1 MWAAML
7 WSASAQ
13 TLTDIGATAPTP
25 GANDISQL
33 STSGNQTNPNGLNY
47 YTDNQTGHGTGEPGQ
62 TFTTGNNAAGYILST
77 VSIKTA
83 GLGSYSGI
91 STSQPYYLHI
101 YSVSGGNA
109 TVLQTYTSANITFND
124 GDWLQWSGLSVAL
137 SPNATYAYSF
147 GKASSTN
154 GWEALAVATNNP
166 YACGE
171 IGLVP
176 TSGGAITFGSSHGFD
191 AVFDL
196 GLAPALAPVV
206 SLLAVLP
213 MNTVLVGTPVTFTAS
228 VAGAQPLYWQWQFNS
243 GSGYANI
250 PGAITNTMGFTAAV
264 TNNGLY
270 QLILTNSYG
279 AVTSAPVTLSVILN
293 PTNEPNNDNVIIYN
307 GQAIL
312 SSGWQNW
319 SYGGA
324 TLNFT
329 NTTPV
334 TNTTPNLQFPGIYS
348 LSASLPNGGTIQLEN
363 GNSINGTLY
372 SAFTFW
378 ANGGTSGG
386 QDLKVAASN
395 NGSQGTQ
402 VSIGPLP
409 ANSWQQYTVTLSA
422 LGMANATNLNFFSI
436 INSSGST
443 LPVFYLEGI
452 SLTAKAPPATVHVGV
467 NAYQTVRTVDP
478 RVFGI
483 NAADW
488 DGYINTPTTL
498 SILTNLNN
506 QVLRWPGGSG
516 ADVYFMSN
524 STSLANTRNFIQVA
538 TNTHAQV
545 FFTVNY
551 GTGTPQQAAAWV
563 AFCNITN
570 HCGFKYWEVG
580 NESGGTWET
589 DSNTVAPYQPHDP
602 WTYAI
607 RFKQYYTAMKAVDPT
622 IKIGS
627 SADVTEDGTAN
638 YSNHPVVNPV
648 TGVTHNGWTPV
659 MLYTMRTNGCICD
672 FLIDHTY
679 GPGNSDIGGLTYSPV
694 WKVNA
699 NNLRTML
706 TDYLGGPGAN
716 VELNVTENGSGGNDR
731 QLVSVVSGLFWCDNL
746 GQLLQ
751 TEFNT
756 RLWWDLRNG
765 TSDYS
770 PSDNSLYGWRKD
782 SNTGSYF
789 GDLGIVSGLGNTA
802 VNCYPDY
809 YCGKLLTHFASGG
822 DTVITATNDFPLLAA
837 YAVQR
842 TNGSLTLLVINKS
855 CYTNLNAT
863 INLTGFVPATSAI
876 AYSYGLQ
883 QDMVAS
889 LNGPA
894 AAMDIATNNL
904 LVTGTNFTATFQ
916 PYMATVL
923 QFAPAALPP
932 MATST
937 TVSPSASV
945 YSGQNALLSAN
956 ASGPGPL
963 SYQWQFGD
971 GINWTNLPGATTN
984 SVVVNPQAVG
994 TIYYQLTVA
1003 NSFGAVTNTPIS
1015 IMYNVL
1021 PTTPAGLW
1029 TANFQIT
1036 NNLFQNIIST
1046 GIGNYVGR
1054 GILGNGTNWNIIPDY
1069 YAYYNVSAIN
1079 LASVSDWQD
1088 DGVTHSGISASVN
1101 TAYGYSSQA
1110 SPLAARSDIGNLL
1123 DQYVQIYTGAGAL
1136 TFTGLPN
1143 GTYNLALYGA
1153 DGSYANRGTTFVI
1166 HDSQNGNQSKS
1177 TLNAAPQTALAQGNN
1192 FVLFTNV
1199 HVSGGSLIVDINAN
1213 PSAHGGGNTEAD
1225 FNAAQI
1231 QLVSYDPPVAGF
1243 SGGPTN
1249 IFVTQSV
1256 TFTNTSIGIITNSTW
1271 NFGDGAFATNYS
1283 IAGASHNYAG
1293 AGAYTVHL
1301 TASGPGGMNTA
1312 TQTNYVTVS
1321 PMPVIGGAY
1330 LTRAGIVFSGTNAP
1344 AGVSYRILAAT
1355 NVALPL
1361 ASWTPVATNVVAPD
1375 GSYSYTNSTLTNAE
1389 NFFRLVSP

>member
-1 MWAAML
+1 ML
-7 WSASAQ
+7 CSASGQ
-13 TLTDIGATAPTP
+13 TLTDIGTVAPVP
-25 GANDISQL
+25 GANDVFQL
-33 STSGNQTNPNGLNY
+33 STSGNQTKPDGLNY
-47 YTDNQTGHGTGEPGQ
+47 YTDNQTANGAGEPGQ
-62 TFTTGNNAAGYILST
+62 TFVTGTNAAGYILSA

-83 GLGSYSGI
+83 GLNSYSGI
-91 STSQPYYLHI
+91 GTSQPYYLHI
-101 YSVSGGNA
+101 YSVSGSDA
-109 TVLQTYTSANITFND
+109 ILLQTYTSANITFND
-124 GDWLQWSGLSVAL
+124 GDWLQWSGLSAAL
-137 SPNATYAYSF
+137 LPNATYAYSF
-147 GKASSTN
+147 GKASSTT
-154 GWEALAVATNNP
+154 GWEALAVASGNR
-166 YACGE
+166 YLGGE

-176 TSGGAITFGSSHGFD
+176 TSGGAITFGNSHNYDG
-191 AVFDL
+191 VFDL
-196 GLAPALAPVV
+196 GLAPALAPALAPVASPPIV
-206 SLLAVLP
+206 SP
-213 MNTVLVGTPVTFTAS
+213 MNTVLVGIPVTFTAS
-228 VAGAQPLYWQWQFNS
+228 AVGAQPLYFQWQFNS
-243 GSGYANI
+243 GVGYTNIFGANTNVLAFNAALTNSGS
-250 PGAITNTMGFTAAV
+250 
-264 TNNGLY
+264 Y

-279 AVTSAPVTLSVILN
+279 AVTTAPVTLTVLSS
-293 PTNEPNNDNVIIYN
+293 PPNEPNNDNIIIYN

-324 TLNFT
+324 ELNFT
-329 NTTPV
+329 NTSPV

-348 LSASLPNGGTIQLEN
+348 LSANLPNGGTIQLEN

-378 ANGGTSGG
+378 ANGGATGG
-386 QDLKVAASN
+386 QYLKVAASN

-409 ANSWQQYTVTLSA
+409 ANSWQQYTITLSA
-422 LGMANATNLNFFSI
+422 LGMARASNLNFFSI

-452 SLTAKAPPATVHVGV
+452 TLVAKPVPAAVHVGV
-467 NAYQTVRTVDP
+467 NAYEAVRTIDA
-478 RVFGI
+478 RLFGI

-488 DGYINTPTTL
+488 DSYINTPTTL
-498 SILTNLNN
+498 SILTNINN

-524 STSLANTRNFIQVA
+524 PTSMANTRNFIQVA

-551 GTGTPQQAAAWV
+551 GSGTPQQAAAWV

-580 NESGGTWET
+580 NESGGTWEE
-589 DSNTVAPYQPHDP
+589 DLNTNAPWQPHDP
-602 WTYAI
+602 WTYAM
-607 RFKQYYTAMKAVDPT
+607 RFQQYYTAMKAVDPT

-627 SADVTEDGTAN
+627 SANVTEDGTAN
-638 YSNHPVVNPV
+638 YNNHTVVNPV
-648 TGVTHNGWTPV
+648 TGVSHNGWTPV

-679 GPGNSDIGGLTYSPV
+679 GPGNSDVGGLSYSPV
-694 WKVNA
+694 WAVNA

-706 TDYLGGPGAN
+706 TDYLGGLGAN

-731 QLVSVVSGLFWCDNL
+731 QLVSVVSGLFCCDSL

-751 TEFNT
+751 TEFNS

-765 TSDYS
+765 QSDFS

-782 SNTGSYF
+782 PYTGSYF

-809 YCGKLLTHFASGG
+809 YCGKLLNHFAAGG
-822 DTVITATNDFPLLAA
+822 DTVIAATNDFQMLGT

-842 TNGSLTLLVINKS
+842 TNGLLTLLVINKS
-855 CYTNLNAT
+855 CYTNLNAN
-863 INLTGFVPATSAI
+863 INLIGFAPATNAT
-876 AYSYGLQ
+876 AYFYGLQ
-883 QDMVAS
+883 QDMAAS

-894 AAMDIATNNL
+894 AAMDVSTYNL
-904 LVTGTNFTATFQ
+904 LVTGTNFTASFP
-916 PYMATVL
+916 PYTATVIQL
-923 QFAPAALPP
+923 APAALPP
-932 MATST
+932 MVSST
-937 TVSPSASV
+937 TITPSASV
-945 YSGQNALLSAN
+945 YSGQNALLSAS
-956 ASGPGPL
+956 ASGSGTL
-963 SYQWQFGD
+963 SYQWQFGS
-971 GINWTNLPGATTN
+971 GVNWTNLTAATSN
-984 SVVVNPQAVG
+984 SVVANPQVVG
-994 TIYYQLTVA
+994 TIYYQLIVT
-1003 NSFGAVTNTPIS
+1003 NSFGAVTNAPVS
-1015 IMYNVL
+1015 IVFNAL
-1021 PTTPAGLW
+1021 PTTPASLW

-1036 NNLFQNIIST
+1036 NNLFQNIVST
-1046 GIGNYVGR
+1046 GIGIYIGR
-1054 GILGNGTNWNIIPDY
+1054 GILGNGTYWNSVPDN

-1079 LASVSDWQD
+1079 LTSASDWLD
-1088 DGVTHSGISASVN
+1088 DGATHSGISVSVN
-1101 TAYGYSSQA
+1101 TAYGFSSLT
-1110 SPLAARSDIGNLL
+1110 SPLTDRSDMGNLV
-1123 DQYVQIYTGAGAL
+1123 DQYVQIYTGTGAL
-1136 TFTGLPN
+1136 KFSGVPT

-1243 SGGPTN
+1243 IGWPTN

-1293 AGAYTVHL
+1293 ADAYTVHL

-1330 LTRAGIVFSGTNAP
+1330 LTRAGIVFCGTNAP